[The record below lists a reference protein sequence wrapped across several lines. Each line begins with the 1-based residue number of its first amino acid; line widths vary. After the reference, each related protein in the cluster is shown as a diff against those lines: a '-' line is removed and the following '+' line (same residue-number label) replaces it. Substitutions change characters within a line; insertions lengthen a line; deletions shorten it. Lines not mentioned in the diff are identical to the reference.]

1 VKSYR
6 RLLSELLSQVE
17 RLLAESQAIHAILQ
31 PRAEAAARRLAE
43 NGSDAEVLET
53 YERTGAVRAEIFNVS
68 RRLLYSLDQMGGG
81 LSNEERLLVQ
91 AWAAAPAANK
101 LLALQA
107 LVLGRGTNDGGE
119 THTGEDAAGT
129 LGRVDGG

>member
-1 VKSYR
+1 MKSYR

-17 RLLAESQAIHAILQ
+17 RLLAESRAIHAILQ

-43 NGSDAEVLET
+43 NGSDAEVLQT

-91 AWAAAPAANK
+91 AWAAAPPANK

-107 LVLGRGTNDGGE
+107 LVLGRGTNDGGG